1 MCIISDM
8 QHIRMHLGPSSRR
21 DRASERG
28 DLMQYF
34 MQKLNVSR
42 TRDGLAPLT
51 MGRMGRVLQGIPTKD
66 LYFLKSVCDDAQKR
80 NGIDAFSKR
89 FWWEINP
96 KKHEGDS
103 TEQKPKGKPGLK
115 VQEVGMETPFK
126 PMKRARRSLEPNW
139 DKELH

>member
-1 MCIISDM
+1 M
-8 QHIRMHLGPSSRR
+8 QHISQHIGPSSRR

-51 MGRMGRVLQGIPTKD
+51 MGRMGRVLQGIPTND
-66 LYFLKSVCDDAQKR
+66 LYFLKSICDDALKR
-80 NGIDAFSKR
+80 NGLDAFSKR

-96 KKHEGDS
+96 DKH
-103 TEQKPKGKPGLK
+103 TEEAKNAQKPKGTSYAQKEDAKRVSKP
-115 VQEVGMETPFK
+115 V
-126 PMKRARRSLEPNW
+126 KRAQRSLEPNW

>member
-1 MCIISDM
+1 M
-8 QHIRMHLGPSSRR
+8 QHISAHIGGPSGRR

-34 MQKLNVSR
+34 MQKLNTTR
-42 TRDGLAPLT
+42 ARDGLAPLT

-66 LYFLKSVCDDAQKR
+66 LYFLKSICDDAQKR
-80 NGIDAFSKR
+80 NGIEAFSKR

-96 KKHEGDS
+96 KKHEDEATS
-103 TEQKPKGKPGLK
+103 KQKTKTKTSPAKTE
-115 VQEVGMETPFK
+115 VTFK
-126 PMKRARRSLEPNW
+126 PMKRAKRSLEPNW

>member
-1 MCIISDM
+1 M

-21 DRASERG
+21 DKASERG

-51 MGRMGRVLQGIPTKD
+51 MGRMGRLLQGIPTND
-66 LYFLKSVCDDAQKR
+66 LYFLKSICDDAQKR

-96 KKHEGDS
+96 KKHEGEQG
-103 TEQKPKGKPGLK
+103 EQKTKKKQFTQHAKK
-115 VQEVGMETPFK
+115 VDEDMPVPT
-126 PMKRARRSLEPNW
+126 KRSRRSLEPNW